1 MKLLIALFASC
12 FLLTGCSP
20 SFGGF
25 GWLVPA
31 ITAAGSVI
39 FLYRAIKLK
48 RGIEMFYALALVTAT
63 AVIIY
68 LMSLD
73 K

>member
-1 MKLLIALFASC
+1 MKLLSALFSVC
-12 FLLTGCSP
+12 FLLVGCSA

-25 GWLVPA
+25 GWLVPV
-31 ITAAGSVI
+31 ITTAGGLI
-39 FLYRAIKLK
+39 FLYRAVKLK
-48 RGIEMFYALALVTAT
+48 RGIEMFYALALVIST